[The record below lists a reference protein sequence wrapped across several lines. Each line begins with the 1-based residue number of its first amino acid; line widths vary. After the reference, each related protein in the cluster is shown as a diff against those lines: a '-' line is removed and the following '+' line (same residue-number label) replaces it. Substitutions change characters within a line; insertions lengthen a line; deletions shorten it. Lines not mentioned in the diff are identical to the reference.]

1 MMGFFRCNWHRRPG
15 HFASADESAFEVSD
29 SLPGDQELLRTDS
42 WKLTKQARLWLLG
55 ALLLA
60 SECAYL
66 TLLRLNATNGLRPV
80 LNFLALLGALFTLY
94 ALAFFLVRGVRE
106 PSREMLL
113 IIAVGALL
121 FRLTLLPAGCPH
133 EASSRTLLA
142 GMREDVRGE
151 SVYFE
156 RFQLFDDDVWRYLWD
171 GHVWTH
177 HGNPYAFAPND
188 PALDRFADED
198 NRDLTDHRP
207 IWNDVRDNIPESD
220 VHTIYPPLG
229 QGVFRLAHDI
239 APGSVLVL
247 KSSMVIM
254 DLLAAVFLAFAL
266 AAAGLPVEWVL
277 LYAWNPLVI
286 KAFAASGHSD
296 AIAVAAIAALA
307 YFLLKGAKF
316 AAGASFALAVLAKL
330 IPIVL
335 FPFVA
340 RRIGWRNSIVALLMI
355 FLGYVPFLGAGRSL
369 FAGVSSYAR
378 FWQFNS
384 GPFALVQWIAGAFRP
399 DPSRDA
405 RLFMLFAVAC
415 VIAWLTWRDDGS
427 NDSLLQNAALSLGA
441 FIVLSPAVMPWYLT
455 LVLPLAIL
463 CGQRI
468 WIWFS
473 AIVCFA
479 FFVMVDQHLPVWALC
494 LEYGLFAA
502 LLLYERYS
510 VKRCAN
516 RRNMLALT

>member
-1 MMGFFRCNWHRRPG
+1 M
-15 HFASADESAFEVSD
+15 
-29 SLPGDQELLRTDS
+29 
-42 WKLTKQARLWLLG
+42 G

-66 TLLRLNATNGLRPV
+66 ALLRLNATNGLRPV
-80 LNFLALLGALFTLY
+80 LNFLALLGALFALY
-94 ALAFFLVRGVRE
+94 AFAFFLVRGVRE
-106 PSREMLL
+106 TSRAMLL
-113 IIAVGALL
+113 IIAVGAFL
-121 FRLTLLPAGCPH
+121 FRLTLLPAGCPYD
-133 EASSRTLLA
+133 ASFRALLA
-142 GMREDVRGE
+142 GIRADVRGE

-171 GHVWTH
+171 GHVWAH

-188 PALDRFADED
+188 PAVDRFADED
-198 NRDLTDHRP
+198 NRDLTDSRA
-207 IWNDVRDNIPESD
+207 IWNDVRENIPESG

-229 QGVFRLAHDI
+229 QGVFRLAHAI

-247 KSSMVIM
+247 KSNMVIM
-254 DLLAAVFLAFAL
+254 DLLATVFLALAL
-266 AAAGLPVEWVL
+266 AAAGLPVEWLL

-296 AIAVAAIAALA
+296 AIAVTAIAALA

-340 RRIGWRNSIVALLMI
+340 RRIGWRNSILALLMI
-355 FLGYVPFLGAGRSL
+355 LLGYLPFLDAGRSL
-369 FAGVSSYAR
+369 FAGASTYAR

-384 GPFALVQWIAGAFRP
+384 GPFALAQWIAGAFRP

-405 RLFMLFAVAC
+405 RLFMLFVVAC
-415 VIAWLTWRDDGS
+415 AIAWLTWRDDGA
-427 NDSLLQNAALSLGA
+427 NDSFLQNAALSLGA

-463 CGQRI
+463 SGQRI

-473 AIVCFA
+473 AIVCLA
-479 FFVMVDQHLPVWALC
+479 FFVMVDQHLPVWTVC
-494 LEYGLFAA
+494 LEYGLFTA

-516 RRNMLALT
+516 RRNMSPLVHSSPR